1 MIRICDKEF
10 DASTVVEV
18 YCDNKIPIQPVESG
32 FDVIDHIKKE
42 PLQVVAE
49 VIIFEEGST
58 QHGSWGCRMIDGR
71 MVCEE
76 SVRVAPNIG
85 TYKYLVELRDK
96 RKIFLLDASDY
107 SREASMIYPD
117 MAIAHLGQFVL
128 RGGVYRCEITFVQIT
143 KHVIVTETLHIY
155 DTDGEI
161 RWSKEPIEPTNV
173 ETATDVDYL
182 EDLPEVPSP
191 HLLIYRTA
199 DEMLGHI
206 LDWAG
211 DKARAA
217 AYAISHLY

>member
-1 MIRICDKEF
+1 LIRICDKEF

-49 VIIFEEGST
+49 VIIFEEGSI
-58 QHGSWGCRMIDGR
+58 QHGRWECRMIDGR
-71 MVCEE
+71 MVCGEL
-76 SVRVAPNIG
+76 VRVAPNIG

-155 DTDGEI
+155 DIDGEI
-161 RWSKEPIEPTNV
+161 VWSKEPIEPTNT
-173 ETATDVDYL
+173 ETLETPPTDVARYPPDRYGQT
-182 EDLPEVPSP
+182 
-191 HLLIYRTA
+191 YRIPNIFQFVKGVIDTA
-199 DEMLGHI
+199 SSIASGI
-206 LDWAG
+206 LFG
-211 DKARAA
+211 GN
-217 AYAISHLY
+217 I

>member
-1 MIRICDKEF
+1 M
-10 DASTVVEV
+10 EV

-58 QHGSWGCRMIDGR
+58 QHGSWECRMIDGR

-76 SVRVAPNIG
+76 PVRVAPNIG

-161 RWSKEPIEPTNV
+161 RWSKEPIEPTNT
-173 ETATDVDYL
+173 ETAIVEALDMSTQLPGIPRHPRISKEFIEGCDSPVADLINDVRRWCSWVV
-182 EDLPEVPSP
+182 EP
-191 HLLIYRTA
+191 HQW
-199 DEMLGHI
+199 G
-206 LDWAG
+206 DW
-211 DKARAA
+211 
-217 AYAISHLY
+217 